1 MSERGLHLG
10 GWVLFILSALFF
22 IVSGLRTGDA
32 VGVLG
37 GVFFLIGCIAFLVPM
52 LRQQPADASGGRG
65 QDRR

>member
-52 LRQQPADASGGRG
+52 LRQRPADASGG